1 MSRATAASPSIA
13 TDNILVNN
21 ASFARHL
28 RAGNLSAQTVYAY
41 CGAVEQLARFL
52 DERGMPSHVSK
63 ITREYVEEFIL
74 HLLQHRKP
82 ATAHQR
88 YRGLQQF
95 FKWLVEEG
103 EIQESPMAKMKP
115 PKLPEE
121 QIPVLTENQLQALL
135 AACSKRNDYD
145 GRRDTAILRFFI
157 DTGARL
163 GEVTNVRW
171 STNEEVNDL
180 DLDQGIVRVLGKG
193 RRWRILSLGAKSVKA
208 IRPLSQAARTTPL
221 RQVSHGSGWGRK
233 GKMTTS
239 GIRQVLWRRSREAG
253 LGQIYIH
260 TNFRHTFAHT
270 WLSEGGSEGDLMKL
284 VGWNSRT
291 MLQRYAASTATERA
305 LAAHRRLGLGD
316 RL

>member
-1 MSRATAASPSIA
+1 MSRTAASPSIA

-103 EIQESPMAKMKP
+103 EIQESPMVKMKP
-115 PKLPEE
+115 PKLTEE

-135 AACSKRNDYD
+135 GACSKRNDYD
-145 GRRDTAILRFFI
+145 GRRDTAIVRFFI

-193 RRWRILSLGAKSVKA
+193 RRWRILSLGTKTVKA
-208 IRPLSQAARTTPL
+208 IDRYLRLRARHPYASEPWL
-221 RQVSHGSGWGRK
+221 WLGKK

-253 LGQIYIH
+253 LGQIYPH
-260 TNFRHTFAHT
+260 QLRHTFAHS
-270 WLSEGGSEGDLMKL
+270 WLSEGGSEGDLMRL

>member
-1 MSRATAASPSIA
+1 MSRAITSPSIA

-28 RAGNLSAQTVYAY
+28 RAANLSSQTVYAY

-52 DERGMPSHVSK
+52 DERGMPSQVDK

-74 HLLQHRKP
+74 HLLEHRKP

-95 FKWLVEEG
+95 FRWLVEEG
-103 EIQESPMAKMKP
+103 EIQESPMTKMRP
-115 PKLPEE
+115 PKLTEE
-121 QIPVLTENQLQALL
+121 QVPVLTEEQLKALL
-135 AACSKRNDYD
+135 GKCSKQSDYD
-145 GRRDTAILRFFI
+145 GRRDTAILRVFI

-163 GEVTNVRW
+163 GEVTNIRW
-171 STNEEVNDL
+171 STSDEEANDL

-193 RRWRILSLGAKSVKA
+193 RRWRILSLGTKAVKA
-208 IRPLSQAARTTPL
+208 IDRYLRLRARHPWASEPWL
-221 RQVSHGSGWGRK
+221 WLGRK
-233 GKMTTS
+233 GKMSTS
-239 GIRQVLWRRSREAG
+239 GIRQVIWRRSREAG
-253 LGQIYIH
+253 LGQIYPH
-260 TNFRHTFAHT
+260 QLRHTFAHT
-270 WLSEGGSEGDLMKL
+270 WLSEGGAESDLMKL

-316 RL
+316 KL

>member
-1 MSRATAASPSIA
+1 MSRAITSPSIA
-13 TDNILVNN
+13 TDNILVNK
-21 ASFARHL
+21 ASFSRHL
-28 RAGNLSAQTVYAY
+28 RAANLSPQTVYAY

-52 DERGMPSHVSK
+52 EERGMPSHVTN
-63 ITREYVEEFIL
+63 ITREHVEEFIL
-74 HLLQHRKP
+74 HLLQNRKP
-82 ATAHQR
+82 TTAHQR

-95 FKWLVEEG
+95 FKWLVDEG

-115 PKLPEE
+115 PKLTEE

-171 STNEEVNDL
+171 STNEEANDL

-193 RRWRILSLGAKSVKA
+193 RRWRILSLGAKTVKA
-208 IRPLSQAARTTPL
+208 IDRYHRLRARHPYASQPWL
-221 RQVSHGSGWGRK
+221 WLGRK

-253 LGQIYIH
+253 LGQIYPH
-260 TNFRHTFAHT
+260 QLRHTFAHT

-284 VGWNSRT
+284 VGWNSRS